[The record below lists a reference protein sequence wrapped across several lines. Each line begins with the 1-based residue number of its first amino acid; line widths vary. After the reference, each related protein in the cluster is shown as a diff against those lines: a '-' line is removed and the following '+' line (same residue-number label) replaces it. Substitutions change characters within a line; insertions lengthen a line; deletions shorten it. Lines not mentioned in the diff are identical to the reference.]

1 MDREREKIEH
11 QLELATR
18 IAETIKDETTVQR
31 LRSLAE
37 ELRHRLW
44 QLMRRPRIRARAY
57 ELWEKPVSPSA
68 AISSFGLKQRDRS
81 PSGRIANS
89 ATLTVPA
96 AAPLERNELTL
107 NSAGRCWRIGFVPVP
122 SASDATCCRFGSLP
136 LSPDDHESPRGL
148 V

>member
-44 QLMRRPRIRARAY
+44 RLMRRPRIRARAY
-57 ELWEKPVSPSA
+57 ELWEKAGKPV
-68 AISSFGLKQRDRS
+68 GRD
-81 PSGRIANS
+81 
-89 ATLTVPA
+89 
-96 AAPLERNELTL
+96 LEFWLEAERQITERQD
-107 NSAGRCWRIGFVPVP
+107 S
-122 SASDATCCRFGSLP
+122 
-136 LSPDDHESPRGL
+136 
-148 V
+148 